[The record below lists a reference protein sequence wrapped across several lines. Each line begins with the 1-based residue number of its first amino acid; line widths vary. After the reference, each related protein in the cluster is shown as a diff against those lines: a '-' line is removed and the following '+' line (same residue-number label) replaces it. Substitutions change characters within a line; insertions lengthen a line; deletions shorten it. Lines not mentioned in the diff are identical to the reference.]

1 MNTFIENNNTFWGQY
16 ADIEQPHPS
25 IKKNRTLIL
34 EPVKEEED
42 EEAENGKEDK
52 EEDKEIND
60 CCNYNRILYYQL
72 CVIIFT
78 IFTIFMV

>member
-34 EPVKEEED
+34 EPVKEEEEED
-42 EEAENGKEDK
+42 EEAENGKEN
-52 EEDKEIND
+52 KEIND
-60 CCNYNRILYYQL
+60 CCNYNRILYYQI